1 MKNAAQAA
9 VMKGALR
16 GKGLHCKSLST
27 PCQLGFSRSQLWD
40 CGFNRQYSVPEIQPG
55 EESSWLAWSKF
66 GHLGCLRDKAGRL
79 RAQALES
86 DQPGFDPFLPL

>member
-27 PCQLGFSRSQLWD
+27 PCQLGFSRS
-40 CGFNRQYSVPEIQPG
+40 
-55 EESSWLAWSKF
+55 
-66 GHLGCLRDKAGRL
+66 
-79 RAQALES
+79 
-86 DQPGFDPFLPL
+86 